1 MPAGIF
7 RASALDAQLQAVMV
21 YVLKL
26 PTDVI
31 VCSPLMDICR
41 GQAALDSIYP
51 PALIVAID

>member
-41 GQAALDSIYP
+41 G
-51 PALIVAID
+51 